1 MLNTY
6 QLFSCF
12 LQNIKSIYF
21 LSVFFLNCKQ
31 VILQFGIPIYPPP
44 ILPPLTPILPP
55 PPPMMMAPAMVA
67 ILSPATEET
76 TTITKKSIKMYPA
89 FPAFCCSVKKKN
101 VSENIY
107 AVPVPIPPIV
117 APPPLVLVPVPP
129 VIPTRIPKR
138 KQECNSNSYSS
149 DESDSSSSTSSC
161 SSDYYRSRGY
171 RKKRRRRKY
180 YRRNLRSSQRDNELL
195 KPMLSFVADNGD
207 VKFVTKISNNDVAQ
221 LLGKGKGKQKTNK
234 QTLRAQ
240 DITKED
246 ESNNINRLSR
256 RNNPVYKKVLS
267 ESGVSNYERNNG
279 KKLLIFKSP
288 ADKKISNL
296 TVSFNIS

>member
-1 MLNTY
+1 
-6 QLFSCF
+6 
-12 LQNIKSIYF
+12 
-21 LSVFFLNCKQ
+21 
-31 VILQFGIPIYPPP
+31 
-44 ILPPLTPILPP
+44 
-55 PPPMMMAPAMVA
+55 MAPAMVA

-76 TTITKKSIKMYPA
+76 TTTTKKSIKMYPA

-117 APPPLVLVPVPP
+117 PPPPPLVLVPVPP
-129 VIPTRIPKR
+129 FIPPRIPKR
-138 KQECNSNSYSS
+138 KQVCTGHSS

-161 SSDYYRSRGY
+161 SSEYYRSRYG
-171 RKKRRRRKY
+171 KKRRRKKY
-180 YRRNLRSSQRDNELL
+180 YRRNLRSSQRDDELL

-207 VKFVTKISNNDVAQ
+207 VKFETKINNNDVAQ

-234 QTLRAQ
+234 RTLKAQ

-246 ESNNINRLSR
+246 ESNDIYRVSR
-256 RNNPVYKKVLS
+256 RNNPGHKKVLS
-267 ESGVSNYERNNG
+267 ESDVSNYELNNG
-279 KKLLIFKSP
+279 KKQLIFKSP